1 MFISLMFQMQN
12 CSQHFHFGFLPQKRV
27 RSKHEVSLEEK
38 MIYPHYIVIIC
49 MCKHK
54 PTNPEV
60 LYDSYSELQRDAWPL
75 KLWRNF
81 SKHFEVAGYSIDSLC
96 STLFT
101 VLKNKNTK
109 IRKRSAFEI
118 YESKNIK
125 DILIYAFSFSLG
137 KIHRNKNGFH
147 T

>member
-1 MFISLMFQMQN
+1 MQN

-75 KLWRNF
+75 KLWKRLIFQNILRSLLIVYVAHF
-81 SKHFEVAGYSIDSLC
+81 LRFWKIKIQKSVKEVHLKSMKVKISKISSFTHFHFHSAK
-96 STLFT
+96 FT
-101 VLKNKNTK
+101 GTK
-109 IRKRSAFEI
+109 TDFIRRVMM
-118 YESKNIK
+118 
-125 DILIYAFSFSLG
+125 
-137 KIHRNKNGFH
+137 
-147 T
+147 

>member
-1 MFISLMFQMQN
+1 MQN

-75 KLWRNF
+75 KLWKRLIFQNILR
-81 SKHFEVAGYSIDSLC
+81 SLAILLIVYVAHFLRFWKI
-96 STLFT
+96 
-101 VLKNKNTK
+101 K

>member
-1 MFISLMFQMQN
+1 MQN

-75 KLWRNF
+75 KLWKRLIFQNILRSLAILLIVYVAHF
-81 SKHFEVAGYSIDSLC
+81 LRFWKIKIQKSIKEVHLKSMKVKISKISSFTHFHFHSAK
-96 STLFT
+96 FT
-101 VLKNKNTK
+101 GTK
-109 IRKRSAFEI
+109 TDFIRRVMM
-118 YESKNIK
+118 
-125 DILIYAFSFSLG
+125 
-137 KIHRNKNGFH
+137 
-147 T
+147 